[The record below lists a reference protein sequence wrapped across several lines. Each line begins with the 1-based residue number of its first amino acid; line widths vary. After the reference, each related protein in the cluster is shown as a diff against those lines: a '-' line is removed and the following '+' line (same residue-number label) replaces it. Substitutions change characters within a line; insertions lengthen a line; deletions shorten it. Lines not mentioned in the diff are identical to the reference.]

1 MTVILRCHGN
11 YVHCVMFIMS
21 LEQLVGSADPGK
33 FNGLQS
39 VLYSLFIGRNS
50 ASQDDSLALWA

>member
-1 MTVILRCHGN
+1 MTVLLRCHGN

-21 LEQLVGSADPGK
+21 IGQLVGGAIPASLTA
-33 FNGLQS
+33 FS
-39 VLYSLFIGRNS
+39 VYLYSLFIGRSS